1 MRPERDGD
9 GGNDLAF
16 AVLMLILVA
25 LAAAGGGLKL
35 TNPPKPHKPRDARP
49 APTAPGFPPGDASL
63 AAWRGIPR
71 GYLRLYVG
79 AAGAARRQGCRAL
92 SWQVL
97 AGIGSVESN
106 HGRLRAPGVRS
117 GANFA
122 GAAGPMQFGIGGKAG
137 NTWGGSRGGGPR
149 HPAPPRGADPG
160 VWGAGV
166 DGSGD
171 RVADVYDPRDAI
183 PAAAGKLCRDGL
195 ASAARV
201 RRDKCPQLGGSA
213 GLHQALW
220 AYNHACSY
228 VGTVL
233 DRARRY
239 TGRVDGQVGVLVAR
253 GRITTTTGAGC
264 RPDPDLDSGRLDRRV
279 HGLLAEVGKR
289 HRVRISCLRSG
300 HSRYVKGTRRVS
312 NHTVWR
318 AVDLDRVDGGDVGAG
333 NGAAHRL
340 VQWLNGLQGEL
351 RPSEIGSP
359 WVLPGGLAFSDEGHQ
374 GHVHVG
380 YRAR

>member
-1 MRPERDGD
+1 MAPERDGD
-9 GGNDLAF
+9 GINDVVF

-25 LAAAGGGLKL
+25 IAAAGGGLKL
-35 TNPPKPHKPRDARP
+35 TNPPKPHKPRDIRP
-49 APTAPGFPPGDASL
+49 APMAPGFPPGDASL
-63 AAWRGIPR
+63 AAWRGIPQ
-71 GYLRLYVG
+71 GYLPLYVG
-79 AAGAARRQGCRAL
+79 AAPRQGCRAL

-97 AGIGSVESN
+97 AGIGSVESD
-106 HGRLRAPGVRS
+106 HGRSSAPGLKS
-117 GANFA
+117 GVNRF
-122 GAAGPMQFGIGGKAG
+122 GCCAGPMQFGIGGKAG

-149 HPAPPRGADPG
+149 HPAPPKGADPN

-166 DGSGD
+166 DGNGD
-171 RVADVYDPRDAI
+171 GVADVYDPRDAI

-195 ASAARV
+195 ADNARV
-201 RRDKCPQLGGSA
+201 SGDQCPQLPGSA
-213 GLHQALW
+213 ALHQALRR
-220 AYNHACSY
+220 YNNVCWY
-228 VGTVL
+228 VEKVL

-239 TGRVDGQVGVLVAR
+239 TGRVDGRVGLLVAR
-253 GRITTTTGAGC
+253 GRITTTTTGAGC
-264 RPDPDLDSGRLDRRV
+264 QPDPDLDSGRLDRRV

-289 HRVRISCLRSG
+289 HLVRISCLRSG
-300 HSRYVKGTRRVS
+300 HSLYVKGTRRVS

-318 AVDLDRVDGGDVGAG
+318 AVDIDRVDGGGVGAG

-359 WVLPGGLAFSDEGHQ
+359 WVLPGGLTFSDEGHQ